1 MNRISHSEIS
11 DKMAAVMEAA
21 LHRADPARMLPKLLS
36 VDEEG
41 ITVNAGE
48 EVLRFPFTEYRRIM
62 VLGIGKASAQMAA
75 VVEEILGDRIQDG
88 AVVTKYGHGEELSRL
103 ELFEAGHPIP
113 DEEGVKASR
122 EVERMAQEA
131 DEQTLCITLISGG
144 GSALLVN
151 PFHDERTE
159 VSLQD
164 IQQTTKDLLVCG
176 ALIQEI
182 NCIRKHISH
191 LKGGRLAKLLA
202 PATSV
207 NLILSDVVGDD
218 LGSIAS
224 GLTVPDKTSFRDA
237 QSILERY
244 GIDEKVPRTVREVL
258 RRGVEGSVP
267 ETPKPGDPLFERV
280 HNILA
285 GSNLQALEAA
295 KAAAEEQGYST
306 VTLSSQITGEAR
318 EVAKVHAAI
327 ARDIAGRHFPLAPPA
342 CVISGG
348 ETTVTIRGGGRGGRN
363 QEQALSFL
371 REMERNPEAYA
382 GVTFVALATDG
393 DDGQT
398 GVAGGVATARLLEE
412 AAEKELPP
420 EEYLSRN
427 DSYSFFAALGSELR
441 TEKTRTNVCDVQ
453 LTFVE

>member
-1 MNRISHSEIS
+1 MNRISHSEIDENIAS
-11 DKMAAVMEAA
+11 VLEAA
-21 LHRADPARMLPKLLS
+21 LQRVDPARMLPKLLS
-36 VDEEG
+36 ADDDG
-41 ITVNAGE
+41 IAVASGE
-48 EVLRFPFTEYRRIM
+48 EPLRFPFSHYSRIM
-62 VLGIGKASAQMAA
+62 VLGIGKAAAQMAA
-75 VVEEILGDRIQDG
+75 VVEKILGERIDGG
-88 AVVTKYGHGEELSRL
+88 AVLTKYGHGETLSRL
-103 ELFEAGHPIP
+103 KLFEAGHPIP
-113 DEEGVKASR
+113 DEEGVKAAR
-122 EVERMAQEA
+122 EIERMAEEA
-131 DEQTLCITLISGG
+131 DEHTLCITLISGG

-164 IQQTTKDLLVCG
+164 IQQTTKDLLACG

-224 GLTVPDKTSFRDA
+224 GLTVPDTTSFTDA
-237 QSILERY
+237 QRILERY

-285 GSNLQALEAA
+285 GSNIQALDAA
-295 KAAAEEQGYST
+295 RTAAEALGYNT
-306 VTLSSQITGEAR
+306 VVLSSQITGEAR

-327 ARDIAGRHFPLAPPA
+327 ARDIAGRDFPVTPPA
-342 CVISGG
+342 CVIAGG
-348 ETTVTIRGGGRGGRN
+348 ETTVAIRGGGRGGRN

-371 REMERNPEAYA
+371 REMGRNPGAYA

-393 DDGQT
+393 DDGET
-398 GVAGGVATARLLEE
+398 GAAGGVATVGLLERAME
-412 AAEKELPP
+412 RGLHP

-427 DSYSFFAALGSELR
+427 DSFTFFSALGSELR
-441 TEKTRTNVCDVQ
+441 TGKTGTNVGDIQ
-453 LTFVE
+453 LTFVK